1 MTVQEIQ
8 RYPYVDSLRGIAILM
23 VVAVHAAQ
31 IVFHPGL
38 YASIFSKGAYG
49 VQLFFIVSSLTLF
62 LSYEQRKI
70 VDGKNVAKFFFI
82 RRFFRIAPAFYVA
95 ICLYTVAYFL
105 KNHILLGYYGSIDL
119 PQLLL
124 FASFLGVL
132 YPPSMYILP
141 FGGWTVQVEM
151 FFYTL
156 IPFLFKVL
164 STLKRAVLFFIFSW
178 LGYYVVEQTL
188 LHNNLNSYTPLLL
201 PLAQIPVFTI
211 GIILFHIIKDKKNII
226 RSPYLFFSTLVIY
239 TCLALYLTKV
249 STLIPEPLA
258 FSLFFG
264 GLVLLMSHS
273 YIPLLQNKLTAFFGE
288 VSYSL
293 YLFHFAIILF
303 FWYTYRAT
311 SHFWNTPPLISFLI
325 IYFLTI
331 SIGGFISKASYTYIE
346 KNGINFGK
354 KLIRKYTR

>member
-1 MTVQEIQ
+1 MITQEIQ

-38 YASIFSKGAYG
+38 YASFFSRGAYG

-62 LSYEQRKI
+62 LSYEQRKK

-82 RRFFRIAPAFYVA
+82 RRFFRIAPAFYIA
-95 ICLYTVAYFL
+95 ICLYVIAFFL
-105 KNHILLGYYGSIDL
+105 KNYILLGYPGFLDL

-124 FASFLGVL
+124 FISFLGVL

-156 IPFLFKVL
+156 IPALFKIL
-164 STLKRAVLFFIFSW
+164 STTKKAILFFIFSW
-178 LGYYVVEQTL
+178 LGYYLAEQIL
-188 LHNNLNSYTPLLL
+188 LQSSLRDHVSLLL
-201 PLAQIPVFTI
+201 PLAQIPVFAI
-211 GIILFHIIKDKKNII
+211 GIILFHIMKNKKNTIGN
-226 RSPYLFFSTLVIY
+226 PYFFSFMLVVC
-239 TCLALYLTKV
+239 TALVLYLTKV

-264 GLVLLMSHS
+264 GLVLLMSNS
-273 YIPLLQNKLTAFFGE
+273 YIPLLQNKVTAFFGE
-288 VSYSL
+288 ISYSL

-311 SHFWNTPPLISFLI
+311 SHFWDTPPLISFFI

-331 SIGGFISKASYTYIE
+331 SGGGIISKVSYLYIE
-346 KNGINFGK
+346 KNGINLGK
-354 KLIRKYTR
+354 KLIQKYSK